1 MIRCITSEKETL
13 IASNCEVDSTKK
25 LSKEKKLQCPNC
37 QSTVIFKPG
46 NVYRSHFAHFNSE
59 CVVTNY
65 EPETP
70 SHHKGK
76 KILIEWIRK
85 NYPDA
90 EVEYEVYIP
99 ETKQIADVFVI
110 HSGEGMEGI
119 RWAFEFQ
126 HSPLSSK
133 DWENRH
139 ELYQSVGIQDYWI
152 LDKAKYM
159 KFSTAQGITDARN
172 RKDLETA
179 IYNKT
184 GLCYFLDLNT
194 SELTI
199 DFEFIT
205 SYETRNV
212 RGIERRNPYTYHSP
226 IQHSIHLD
234 QVRIRMNE
242 EFKHGVLIYPGIEG
256 RMEPRLSYIIRKL
269 RREKERQEELE
280 IQEKALEKK
289 TFAEKEYGKEKTD
302 IIWEFMKTNKEAL
315 TEDVR
320 YLQPQTF
327 FEKYYEQIE
336 RLLVDIHELNRIN
349 NSEDFTK
356 KILASLIFESELY
369 ELSLLNEQGILSLE
383 EYVMAIHQDTVS
395 LVTYVYETY
404 KEELEKLAS
413 MHPKHIERELNK
425 INYSLTVWES
435 NPTAVDYAL
444 KYRRLETVEEA
455 DECMKQIRDKIIN
468 YNPFAGDGW

>member
-110 HSGEGMEGI
+110 HTGEGMEGI

-126 HSPLSSK
+126 HSPLSPT
-133 DWENRH
+133 DWEGRH
-139 ELYQSVGIQDYWI
+139 ELYQSEGIQDFWI

-159 KFSTAQGITDARN
+159 KFSKAQGITDARLRN
-172 RKDLETA
+172 ELEKA
-179 IYNKT
+179 IYNET
-184 GLCYFLDLNT
+184 GLCYFLDLET

-199 DFEFIT
+199 DFDFIT

-212 RGIERRNPYTYHSP
+212 RGIDRRTEYTYHSP

-242 EFKHGVLIYPGIEG
+242 EFKNGVLIYPGIES

-280 IQEKALEKK
+280 LQEKALEKK
-289 TFAEKEYGKEKTD
+289 TFAEMEYGKEKTD
-302 IIWEFMKTNKEAL
+302 VIWKFMKTNKEAF

-320 YLQPQTF
+320 FLQPQTF
-327 FEKYYEQIE
+327 FEKYHELIE
-336 RLLVDIHELNRIN
+336 RLLLDIHELNIIKA
-349 NSEDFTK
+349 SEDFTK

-369 ELSLLNEQGILSLE
+369 ELTLLNEQGILSLE
-383 EYVMAIHQDTVS
+383 EYVMAIHQETVS

-413 MHPKHIERELNK
+413 MHPKHIERELGK

-444 KYRRLETVEEA
+444 KYRRLETVGEA

>member
-13 IASNCEVDSTKK
+13 IASNCEVDRTKK
-25 LSKEKKLQCPNC
+25 LSKEKQLYCPNC

-46 NVYRSHFAHFNSE
+46 NIYRSHFAHFNSE

-65 EPETP
+65 EPETT
-70 SHHKGK
+70 SHIKGK
-76 KILIEWIRK
+76 QILFEWLSK

-90 EVEYEVYIP
+90 VVQYEVYIP

-110 HSGEGMEGI
+110 HSGEGMEGV

-139 ELYQSVGIQDYWI
+139 ELYQSVGIQDFWI

-159 KFSTAQGITDARN
+159 RFSKAQGITDARN

-179 IYNKT
+179 IYNES
-184 GLCYFLDLNT
+184 GLCYFLDLST

-199 DFEFIT
+199 DFEFTT

-212 RGIERRNPYTYHSP
+212 RGINRRNPYTYHSP
-226 IQHSIHLD
+226 IIHSFSLD
-234 QVRIRMNE
+234 QAMIRMNE
-242 EFKHGVLIYPGIEG
+242 EFMHGAFVFPELIS
-256 RMEPRLSYIIRKL
+256 RMEPRLSFIIRKL
-269 RREKERQEELE
+269 MRKKEEQEALELK
-280 IQEKALEKK
+280 EKAVEKK
-289 TFAEKEYGKEKTD
+289 KFAEKEYGQEKTD
-302 IIWEFMKTNKEAL
+302 VIWQFMKTNKEAL

-327 FEKYYEQIE
+327 FEKYHELIE
-336 RLLVDIHELNRIN
+336 RLLLDIQELNIIKD
-349 NSEDFTK
+349 SEDFTK
-356 KILASLIFESELY
+356 KILASLIYESELY
-369 ELSLLNEQGILSLE
+369 DLTLLNEQGALSLE
-383 EYVMAIHQDTVS
+383 EYVMAINQETVS

-413 MHPKHIERELNK
+413 MHPKHIERELGK
-425 INYSLTVWES
+425 INYSLTPWES

-444 KYRRLETVEEA
+444 KYRRLETMEEA
-455 DECMKQIRDKIIN
+455 DEYMKQIKDKIIN
-468 YNPFAGDGW
+468 YDPFADMKW